1 MTNIKTKNA
10 GCDYTIHY
18 DPFHKRHLTD
28 ADNEA
33 YKEASLCILELSRS
47 AQDEFGLN
55 MNEVIVASAIIVG
68 EIDKTRCNMS
78 TIADMASLPR
88 PTTERIVKKLI
99 KLNWIRRCETKPY
112 PTYCWIKNEFTEND
126 YKLFR
131 HTHSFL
137 LNIKAAGE
145 LIKRNPHLID
155 PPPED

>member
-33 YKEASLCILELSRS
+33 YKEVSLCILELSRS

-68 EIDKTRCNMS
+68 EIDKTRCCLLYTS
-78 TIADMASLPR
+78 DAAD
-88 PTTERIVKKLI
+88 ECV
-99 KLNWIRRCETKPY
+99 NV
-112 PTYCWIKNEFTEND
+112 
-126 YKLFR
+126 
-131 HTHSFL
+131 
-137 LNIKAAGE
+137 
-145 LIKRNPHLID
+145 
-155 PPPED
+155 